1 MTTVTDVCNLMLQRI
16 GTRTTVTDAQIA
28 NNTANEAIQFNLMY
42 TKLRDRMLRMAPWNC
57 AMKTANLVYITSQP
71 GTPENTSPAT
81 TLWQP
86 GQPAPPWAYE
96 YQYPADCLAA
106 RWIIPSTQTGY
117 AGGVPITTAVTG
129 GASSWWWGQP
139 IRFKVQTDAFYPV
152 TAAAVA
158 AGGTGHAVG
167 DIITLP
173 YGPTTSPPIGAPAQ
187 LRVLTVGGSGD
198 ILTVEV
204 ISVINGASPPA
215 GGSYFAV
222 QANPVAQDTTTGSGT
237 GATFNLT
244 FGAQGDQRVILTNQ
258 EFATLSYT
266 KQTTDPNLWDPSFQ
280 EGLFAAGGATL
291 CMALQGS
298 KDLANSL
305 LAEAN
310 EVIRIARADDGNEG
324 LTVND
329 VTPDWLRVRGVAY
342 TDGFS
347 DASGPY
353 QGYDWGSYFPMF

>member
-16 GTRTTVTDAQIA
+16 GTRTTVTDGEIA
-28 NNTANEAIQFNLMY
+28 GGTTNEAIQFNLMY
-42 TKLRDRMLRMAPWNC
+42 AKLRDRLLRMAPWNC
-57 AMKTANLVYITSQP
+57 AMRTANLTYITSQP

-81 TLWQP
+81 TLWTP

-96 YQYPADCLAA
+96 YQYPVDCLAA

-139 IRFKVQTDAFYPV
+139 VRFKVQTDDFYPV

-158 AGGTGHAVG
+158 AGGTGHAVD
-167 DIITLP
+167 DIITLAS
-173 YGPTTSPPIGAPAQ
+173 GPTTSPPIGAPAQ
-187 LRVLTVGGSGD
+187 LRVTSVGVGG
-198 ILTVEV
+198 V
-204 ISVINGASPPA
+204 ITGVSVVNVIAGSATPQ
-215 GGSYFAV
+215 GGSYFAP
-222 QANPVAQDTTTGSGT
+222 QTNPVAQGSTTGVGT
-237 GATFNLT
+237 DATFNLT
-244 FGAQGDQRVILTNQ
+244 FGAQGPQRVILTNQ
-258 EFATLSYT
+258 EFATLAYT
-266 KQTTDPNLWDPSFQ
+266 RQVIDPNVWDPSFQ
-280 EGLFAAGGATL
+280 EGIFAAGGATL

-298 KDLANSL
+298 RDLANAL

-310 EVIRIARADDGNEG
+310 DVIRIARGDDGNEG

-329 VTPDWLRVRGVAY
+329 VTPDFIRIRGIAY
-342 TDGFS
+342 VDGMGVQ
-347 DASGPY
+347 SGPY